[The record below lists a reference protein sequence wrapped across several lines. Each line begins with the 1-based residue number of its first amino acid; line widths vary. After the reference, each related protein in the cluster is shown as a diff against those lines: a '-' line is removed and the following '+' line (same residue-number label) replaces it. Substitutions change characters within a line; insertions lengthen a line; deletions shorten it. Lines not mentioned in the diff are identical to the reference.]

1 MATSEGIL
9 GTRAVSRPLISAGV
23 LVPGTL
29 VGLMA
34 LAFVIA
40 MIRYTSGIGAISN
53 LNDGY
58 GWGLWISFDLLC
70 GVALAAGAFV
80 TATAVYIFGFERFRP
95 ILRPAILT
103 GFLGYMMVVVALLV
117 DLGRPE
123 RIWYM
128 IIHWNV
134 ESVMFE
140 VGWCVMLY
148 TGVLALEFSPMLWE
162 RLRLEPFRRII
173 EMLVIP
179 LVILGTTLST
189 LHQSS
194 LGSLFTITPDQLH
207 KLWYSPL
214 LPLMF
219 WLTAVA
225 VGPAMVILESTIS
238 SKVFKRGLETDLV
251 GGLAKVIPFALFA
264 YLGVKIGELI
274 ATSELGL
281 AFEGDLEGNLFLAE
295 MVFGVIVPMVL
306 FSLPAVRRSNG
317 LMLLSALFVIGG
329 VVMNRFDVSL
339 VGLARPEGVGY
350 FPSWMEFALTIGII
364 AGGVTVFGLVAK
376 NLPLFGEHAHGE
388 AKG

>member
-1 MATSEGIL
+1 MT
-9 GTRAVSRPLISAGV
+9 TRLLSLTRPLPWASF
-23 LVPGTL
+23 LVPGVL

-34 LAFVIA
+34 LGFAVA
-40 MIRYTSGIGAISN
+40 MVRYASGLGAISN

-80 TATAVYIFGFERFRP
+80 TATAVYIFGLEKFRP

-103 GFLGYMMVVVALLV
+103 GFLGYLMVVVALMV

-123 RIWYM
+123 RIWYL
-128 IIHWNV
+128 IIYWNV
-134 ESVMFE
+134 KSVMFE

-148 TGVLALEFSPMLWE
+148 TAVLALEFSPMLWE

-173 EMLVIP
+173 QAIVIP
-179 LVILGTTLST
+179 LVIAGTTLST

-194 LGSLFTITPDQLH
+194 LGSLFTISPEQLH

-238 SKVFKRGLETDLV
+238 SRVFRRGLETHLL
-251 GGLAKVIPFALFA
+251 GSLAKVVPVALAA
-264 YLGVKIGELI
+264 YLGVKIGELV

-281 AFEGDLEGNLFLAE
+281 VFEGDLESGLFLTE
-295 MVFGVIVPMVL
+295 MIGGVILPMVL
-306 FSLPAVRRSNG
+306 FSLPAVRRSSG
-317 LMLLSALFVIGG
+317 WLLVSALLVVGG
-329 VVMNRFDVSL
+329 VIMNRFDVSL
-339 VGLARPEGVGY
+339 AGLSRPPGVGY
-350 FPSWMEFALTIGII
+350 FPAWSEFAVTVAII
-364 AGGVTVFGLVAK
+364 AAGVSAYALVARY
-376 NLPLFGEHAHGE
+376 LPLFGEHAHAE
-388 AKG
+388 AEA

>member
-1 MATSEGIL
+1 MATREL
-9 GTRAVSRPLISAGV
+9 TAPRPLSLASI
-23 LVPGTL
+23 LVPVVL

-34 LAFVIA
+34 LAFSVAIV
-40 MIRYTSGIGAISN
+40 RYANGIGAISN

-70 GVALAAGAFV
+70 GVALASGAFV

-103 GFLGYMMVVVALLV
+103 GFLGYLMVVVALMV

-128 IIHWNV
+128 IIHWNP

-179 LVILGTTLST
+179 LV
-189 LHQSS
+189 
-194 LGSLFTITPDQLH
+194 
-207 KLWYSPL
+207 
-214 LPLMF
+214 
-219 WLTAVA
+219 TAVA

-238 SKVFKRGLETDLV
+238 SRVFKRGLETDLL
-251 GGLAKVIPFALFA
+251 GALAMVIPVALLA
-264 YLGVKIGELI
+264 YLGVRIGELV

-295 MVFGVIVPMVL
+295 MIGGVIAPMVL

-317 LMLLSALFVIGG
+317 LLLVGALLVIGG

-339 VGLARPEGVGY
+339 VGLARPAGVGY
-350 FPSWMEFALTIGII
+350 FPSWMEFAVTIGIV
-364 AGGVTVFGLVAK
+364 AGGVTAFGLVARY
-376 NLPLFGEHAHGE
+376 LPLFSEPAHAE
-388 AKG
+388 AKAR

>member
-1 MATSEGIL
+1 MATREL
-9 GTRAVSRPLISAGV
+9 TASRPLPLASV
-23 LVPGTL
+23 LVPVIL

-34 LAFVIA
+34 LAFSVAIVRYIA
-40 MIRYTSGIGAISN
+40 GIGAISN
-53 LNDGY
+53 LSDAY

-80 TATAVYIFGFERFRP
+80 TATAVYIFGVERFRP

-103 GFLGYMMVVVALLV
+103 GFLGYLMVVVALLV

-134 ESVMFE
+134 DSVMFE

-194 LGSLFTITPDQLH
+194 LGSLFTIAPDQLH
-207 KLWYSPL
+207 KLWYTPL

-238 SKVFKRGLETDLV
+238 SRVFKRGLETDLV
-251 GGLAKVIPFALFA
+251 AALAKVIPVVLLA
-264 YLGVKIGELI
+264 YLGVKIGELV

-295 MVFGVIVPMVL
+295 MIGGVIAPMVL

-317 LMLLSALFVIGG
+317 LLLLSALLVIGG

-339 VGLARPEGVGY
+339 VGLARPEGAGY
-350 FPSWMEFALTIGII
+350 FPSWMEFVITIGIV
-364 AGGVTVFGLVAK
+364 AGGVTAFWLVAK

-388 AKG
+388 ARG